1 MYVHVYCINK
11 TSWNLQGV
19 IMTMTNKNKRRVDE
33 PILRVNARYDITYLT
48 ENDYDWKG
56 AINNKRKTGV
66 V

>member
-1 MYVHVYCINK
+1 
-11 TSWNLQGV
+11 
-19 IMTMTNKNKRRVDE
+19 MTMTNKNKRRVDE